1 MKVLSISFWV
11 GIITAVL
18 FFITMLCF
26 AWDDGRM
33 HEKEIKNNIW
43 KYTLF
48 LLMGMITSVFC
59 LVFVFAYFTNIL
71 EIINGIKIVN
81 IADAQVEGTI
91 FIIWNVFVIAKYYLS
106 ILFPT
111 STNNRQSERINKK
124 QIIFL
129 CVVNTLIEL
138 FIIWYYRDVLW
149 YVISWIF
156 C

>member
-71 EIINGIKIVN
+71 EIINGVKIVN
-81 IADAQVEGTI
+81 IVDVQVEGTI

-111 STNNRQSERINKK
+111 SMNNRQSERINKK

>member
-71 EIINGIKIVN
+71 EIINGVKIVN
-81 IADAQVEGTI
+81 IVDVQVEGTI
-91 FIIWNVFVIAKYYLS
+91 FIIWNVFVIAKYYLC

-111 STNNRQSERINKK
+111 SMNNRQSERINKK

>member
-1 MKVLSISFWV
+1 MEIYLISPYGNDYKCF
-11 GIITAVL
+11 L
-18 FFITMLCF
+18 FGVCICF
-26 AWDDGRM
+26 
-33 HEKEIKNNIW
+33 
-43 KYTLF
+43 
-48 LLMGMITSVFC
+48 
-59 LVFVFAYFTNIL
+59 L

-91 FIIWNVFVIAKYYLS
+91 FIIWNVFVIAKYYLC

>member
-71 EIINGIKIVN
+71 EIINGVKIVN

-91 FIIWNVFVIAKYYLS
+91 FIIWNVFVIAKYYLC

-124 QIIFL
+124 QIVFL

>member
-43 KYTLF
+43 KYILF

-71 EIINGIKIVN
+71 EIINGVKIVN
-81 IADAQVEGTI
+81 IVDVQVEGTI
-91 FIIWNVFVIAKYYLS
+91 FIIWNVFVIAKYYLC

-111 STNNRQSERINKK
+111 SMNNRQSEKINKK

>member
-43 KYTLF
+43 KYILF

-71 EIINGIKIVN
+71 EIINGVKIVN

-91 FIIWNVFVIAKYYLS
+91 FIIWNVFVIAKYYLC

-111 STNNRQSERINKK
+111 SMNNRQSERINKK

>member
-26 AWDDGRM
+26 AWDDGCM
-33 HEKEIKNNIW
+33 HEKEIKNSIW
-43 KYTLF
+43 KYILF

-71 EIINGIKIVN
+71 EIINGVKIVN
-81 IADAQVEGTI
+81 IVDVQVEGTI
-91 FIIWNVFVIAKYYLS
+91 FIIWNVFAIAKYYLC

-111 STNNRQSERINKK
+111 SMNNRQSERINKK

>member
-26 AWDDGRM
+26 AWDDRRM

-48 LLMGMITSVFC
+48 LFMGMITSVFC

-71 EIINGIKIVN
+71 EIINGVKIVN

-91 FIIWNVFVIAKYYLS
+91 FIIWNVFVIAKYYLC

-111 STNNRQSERINKK
+111 SMNNRQSERINKK
-124 QIIFL
+124 QIVFL

>member
-18 FFITMLCF
+18 FFITMRCF

-91 FIIWNVFVIAKYYLS
+91 FIIWNVFVIAKYYLC

>member
-26 AWDDGRM
+26 AWDDRRM

-71 EIINGIKIVN
+71 EIINKVKIVN

-91 FIIWNVFVIAKYYLS
+91 FIIWNVFVIAKYYLC

-111 STNNRQSERINKK
+111 SMNNRQSERINKK

>member
-1 MKVLSISFWV
+1 
-11 GIITAVL
+11 
-18 FFITMLCF
+18 
-26 AWDDGRM
+26 M

-59 LVFVFAYFTNIL
+59 LVVVFAYFTNIL

-91 FIIWNVFVIAKYYLS
+91 FIIWNVFVIAKYYLC

>member
-91 FIIWNVFVIAKYYLS
+91 FIIWNVFVIAKYYLC

-111 STNNRQSERINKK
+111 SMNNRQSERINKK

>member
-1 MKVLSISFWV
+1 MKVLSISFWS

-71 EIINGIKIVN
+71 EIINKVKIVN

-91 FIIWNVFVIAKYYLS
+91 FIIWNVFVIPKYYLC

>member
-33 HEKEIKNNIW
+33 HEKKKKNSIW
-43 KYTLF
+43 KYILF

-71 EIINGIKIVN
+71 EIINGVKIVN

-91 FIIWNVFVIAKYYLS
+91 FIIWNVFVIAKYYLC

-111 STNNRQSERINKK
+111 SMNNRQSERINKK

>member
-106 ILFPT
+106 ILFFT
-111 STNNRQSERINKK
+111 SMNNRQSERINKK

>member
-71 EIINGIKIVN
+71 EIINKVKIVN

-91 FIIWNVFVIAKYYLS
+91 FIIWNVFVIAKYYLC

>member
-71 EIINGIKIVN
+71 EIINGVKIVN

-91 FIIWNVFVIAKYYLS
+91 FIIWNVFVIAKYYLC

-111 STNNRQSERINKK
+111 SMNNRQSERINKK

-138 FIIWYYRDVLW
+138 FVIGYYRDVLW

>member
-43 KYTLF
+43 KYILF

-71 EIINGIKIVN
+71 EIINGVKIVN
-81 IADAQVEGTI
+81 IVDVQVEGTI
-91 FIIWNVFVIAKYYLS
+91 FIIWNVFVIAKYYLC

-111 STNNRQSERINKK
+111 SMNNRQSERINKK
-124 QIIFL
+124 QIVFL

>member
-33 HEKEIKNNIW
+33 HEKEIKNSIW
-43 KYTLF
+43 KYILF

-71 EIINGIKIVN
+71 EIINGVRIVN
-81 IADAQVEGTI
+81 IVDVQVEGTI
-91 FIIWNVFVIAKYYLS
+91 FIIWNVFAIAKYYLC

-111 STNNRQSERINKK
+111 SMNNRQSERINKK

>member
-1 MKVLSISFWV
+1 
-11 GIITAVL
+11 
-18 FFITMLCF
+18 
-26 AWDDGRM
+26 
-33 HEKEIKNNIW
+33 
-43 KYTLF
+43 
-48 LLMGMITSVFC
+48 MGMFTIVCC

-71 EIINGIKIVN
+71 ESIYGVKIVN
-81 IADAQVEGTI
+81 IVVVQVEGTI
-91 FIIWNVFVIAKYYLS
+91 FIIWNVFAIAKYYLC

-111 STNNRQSERINKK
+111 SMNNRQSERINKK

>member
-1 MKVLSISFWV
+1 
-11 GIITAVL
+11 
-18 FFITMLCF
+18 
-26 AWDDGRM
+26 M
-33 HEKEIKNNIW
+33 HEKEIKNSIW
-43 KYTLF
+43 KYILF

-71 EIINGIKIVN
+71 EIINGVKIVN

-91 FIIWNVFVIAKYYLS
+91 FIIWNVFVIAKYYLC

-111 STNNRQSERINKK
+111 SMNNRQSERINKK
-124 QIIFL
+124 QIVFL

>member
-26 AWDDGRM
+26 AWDDRRM

-91 FIIWNVFVIAKYYLS
+91 FIIWNVFVIAKYYLC

>member
-26 AWDDGRM
+26 AWDDRRM

-71 EIINGIKIVN
+71 EIINKVKIVN

-91 FIIWNVFVIAKYYLS
+91 FIIWNVFVIAKYYLC

>member
-71 EIINGIKIVN
+71 EIINKVKIVN

-111 STNNRQSERINKK
+111 SMNNRQSERINKK

>member
-71 EIINGIKIVN
+71 EIINKVKIVN

-91 FIIWNVFVIAKYYLS
+91 FIIWNVFVIAKYYLC

-111 STNNRQSERINKK
+111 SMNNSQSERINKK

>member
-1 MKVLSISFWV
+1 
-11 GIITAVL
+11 
-18 FFITMLCF
+18 
-26 AWDDGRM
+26 M
-33 HEKEIKNNIW
+33 HEKEIKNSIW
-43 KYTLF
+43 KYILF

-71 EIINGIKIVN
+71 EIINGVKIVN
-81 IADAQVEGTI
+81 IVDVQVEGTI

-111 STNNRQSERINKK
+111 SMNNRQSERINKK

>member
-1 MKVLSISFWV
+1 MKILSISFWG

-48 LLMGMITSVFC
+48 LLMGMITSVF
-59 LVFVFAYFTNIL
+59 FTNIL
-71 EIINGIKIVN
+71 EIINGVKIVN

-91 FIIWNVFVIAKYYLS
+91 FIIWNVFVIAKYYLC

-111 STNNRQSERINKK
+111 SMNNRQSERINKK

-138 FIIWYYRDVLW
+138 FIIWYYRDVLL

>member
-43 KYTLF
+43 KYILF

-71 EIINGIKIVN
+71 EIINGVKIVN

-111 STNNRQSERINKK
+111 SMNNRQSERINKK

>member
-26 AWDDGRM
+26 AWDDRRM

-71 EIINGIKIVN
+71 EIINGVKIVN

-91 FIIWNVFVIAKYYLS
+91 FIIWNVFVIAKYYLC

-111 STNNRQSERINKK
+111 SMNNRRSERINKK

>member
-1 MKVLSISFWV
+1 MKVLSISFWG
-11 GIITAVL
+11 GIIKAVL

-91 FIIWNVFVIAKYYLS
+91 FIIWNVFVIAKYYLC

>member
-91 FIIWNVFVIAKYYLS
+91 FIIWNVFVIAKYYLC

>member
-1 MKVLSISFWV
+1 
-11 GIITAVL
+11 
-18 FFITMLCF
+18 
-26 AWDDGRM
+26 M
-33 HEKEIKNNIW
+33 HEKEIKNSIW
-43 KYTLF
+43 KYILF

-71 EIINGIKIVN
+71 EIINGVKIVN

-91 FIIWNVFVIAKYYLS
+91 FIIWNVFVIAKYYLC

-111 STNNRQSERINKK
+111 SMNNRQSERINKK

>member
-1 MKVLSISFWV
+1 MKVLSISFWG

-26 AWDDGRM
+26 AWDDRRM

-71 EIINGIKIVN
+71 EIINGVKIVN

-91 FIIWNVFVIAKYYLS
+91 FIIWNVFVIAKYLC

-111 STNNRQSERINKK
+111 SMNNRRSERINKK

>member
-1 MKVLSISFWV
+1 
-11 GIITAVL
+11 
-18 FFITMLCF
+18 
-26 AWDDGRM
+26 M

-71 EIINGIKIVN
+71 EIINKVKIVN

-91 FIIWNVFVIAKYYLS
+91 FIIWNVFVIAKYYLC

-111 STNNRQSERINKK
+111 SMNNRQSERINKK

>member
-43 KYTLF
+43 KYILF

-71 EIINGIKIVN
+71 EIINGVKIVN

-91 FIIWNVFVIAKYYLS
+91 FIIWNVFVIAKYYLC

-124 QIIFL
+124 QIVFL

>member
-43 KYTLF
+43 KYILF

-71 EIINGIKIVN
+71 EIINGVKIVN
-81 IADAQVEGTI
+81 IVDVQVEGTI

-111 STNNRQSERINKK
+111 SMNNRQSERINKK